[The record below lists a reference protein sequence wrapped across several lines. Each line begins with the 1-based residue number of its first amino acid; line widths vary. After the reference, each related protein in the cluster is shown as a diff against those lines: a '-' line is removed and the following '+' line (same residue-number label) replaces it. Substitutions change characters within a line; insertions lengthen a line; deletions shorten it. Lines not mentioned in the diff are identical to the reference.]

1 MGFGWMFLGM
11 FFLLPAVPEFLIGGG
26 EQAGTM
32 HLILVLLTGSLK
44 AIPGFILV
52 LKGTGEAYKHCRC
65 FDLTKRMSAF
75 GIFIAGIYFAS
86 EIGAETRLIDLPD
99 VFRHVLCEAYAVFLA
114 AFFLCYMRSILSVA
128 TETGVEKIRRRG
140 AVGVILT
147 FAFMLLGHLLERSY
161 VYMASEVTYW
171 LSVVGFAA
179 ETVFILYSMY
189 VTFSCYMWIC
199 LEGDEDMPDNR
210 KYKYVTPMDF
220 YDKNK
225 RNGGGKRK

>member
-11 FFLLPAVPEFLIGGG
+11 FFLLPAVPAFLLGGG
-26 EQAGTM
+26 EQAGTL
-32 HLILVLLTGSLK
+32 HFVLVLLTGSLK
-44 AIPGFILV
+44 AIPGFLLM

-75 GIFIAGIYFAS
+75 GIFMAGIYFAA
-86 EIGAETRLIDLPD
+86 EIGVETELIALPS
-99 VFRHVLCEAYAVFLA
+99 VFGHILAEAYAVFLA
-114 AFFLCYMRSILSVA
+114 AFFVCYMRSILSVA
-128 TETGVEKIRRRG
+128 TETGIEKIRRRG

-147 FAFMLLGHLLERSY
+147 FAFLLLGHILERSF
-161 VYMASEVTYW
+161 VYISTEVTYW

-179 ETVFILYSMY
+179 ETAFIIYSMY

-210 KYKYVTPMDF
+210 RYKYVTPMDF
-220 YDKNK
+220 YDRDKQK
-225 RNGGGKRK
+225 RGGKRK